1 MFDYENDVYFCIC
14 GKKIDEK
21 GTCGEAECIENFE
34 SFQEEVDEFY
44 ALMEQEGLWE
54 GFEKFQTLA
63 PKKQIGIFFEL
74 EDELMLI
81 FLQGLGQ
88 KKVLDLVQYKS
99 DAFRYRFLEL
109 IDPLLDESLVDEF
122 KQIKDLTKEELKEFL
137 LQIIDLMLQTVEKK
151 E

>member
-14 GKKIDEK
+14 GEK
-21 GTCGEAECIENFE
+21 VDQKGPCGEEDCIENFE
-34 SFQEEVDEFY
+34 SFQKEIDEFY
-44 ALMEQEGLWE
+44 SLMEHEGLWK
-54 GFEKFQTLA
+54 GFETFMSLP

-88 KKVLDLVQYKS
+88 AKVLELVQYKS

-109 IDPLLDESLVDEF
+109 IDPLLDKNLVDEF
-122 KQIKDLTKEELKEFL
+122 KKIKDLTKDELKEFL
-137 LQIIDLMLQTVEKK
+137 LHSYFE